1 MKPGNRTDKIE
12 SPIQEFRH
20 VSWKYNKN
28 SPEISTEEKQSS
40 LSSTD
45 VSEETKTWVTKS
57 PLKPWKRV
65 KKRKGIPHRA
75 PVS

>member
-1 MKPGNRTDKIE
+1 MQPGNRTDKIE
-12 SPIQEFRH
+12 LPIREFPY

-57 PLKPWKRV
+57 LLKPRKRV